1 MAIPKTEWIW
11 HNGQFVKWD
20 DANVHITT
28 HALHYGSSVFEGL
41 RSYAAKAGPAILG
54 LAPHVQ
60 RLFDSCRVMR
70 MDLPYTQAEISS
82 AIVETVRRNGLNACY
97 IRPLAYKG
105 TGTITLDA
113 RKAQTEFAIMAFDF
127 GSLMGADGLENGV
140 DVMVSSWRRMAPN
153 THAGMSK
160 AGGNYVNSGFVTM
173 EANDL
178 GYMEGITLDI
188 NGHVSEG
195 SGENVFVVYRGAI
208 YTPPVG
214 ASILMGVN
222 RGYIITL
229 ARELGYEVREETFP
243 REMLYVA
250 DEIFFTGTAVEVTPV
265 RSVDKIRIGGG
276 SRGQVTRQIQEQFFG
291 IINGGIPDRYG
302 WMTPV
307 K

>member
-11 HNGQFVKWD
+11 HNGQFVKGD

-41 RSYAAKAGPAILG
+41 RSYATKAGPAILG
-54 LAPHVQ
+54 LNPHVQ
-60 RLFDSCRVMR
+60 RLFDSCRVLR
-70 MDLPYTQAEISS
+70 MDLSYTQEQISS
-82 AIVETVRRNGLNACY
+82 AIIETVRRNGLQACY

-113 RKAQTEFAIMAFDF
+113 RGAQTEFAIMAFDF
-127 GSLMGADGLENGV
+127 GPLMGADGIKNGV
-140 DVMVSSWRRMAPN
+140 DVMVSSWRRMAPD
-153 THAGMSK
+153 THAGMTK

-178 GYMEGITLDI
+178 GYMEGITLDV

-195 SGENVFVVYRGAI
+195 SGENIFAVYRGAI

-214 ASILMGVN
+214 ASILLGVN
-222 RGYIITL
+222 RSFIIAL
-229 ARELGYEVREETFP
+229 AREMGYEIREETFP

-250 DEIFFTGTAVEVTPV
+250 DELFFTGTAVEVTPI
-265 RSVDKIRIGGG
+265 RSVDRIKIGNG
-276 SRGQVTRQIQEQFFG
+276 SRGPITQKIQDQFFG
-291 IINGGIPDRYG
+291 IISGEIPDKHG
-302 WMTPV
+302 WMTLV

>member
-82 AIVETVRRNGLNACY
+82 AILETVLRNGLNACY

-127 GSLMGADGLENGV
+127 GSLMGADGLEHGV
-140 DVMVSSWRRMAPN
+140 DVMVSSWRRMAPD
-153 THAGMSK
+153 THAGMTK

-178 GYMEGITLDI
+178 GYMEGITLDV

-195 SGENVFVVYRGAI
+195 SGENIFVVYRGEI

-214 ASILMGVN
+214 ASILLGVN
-222 RGYIITL
+222 RSYIIAL
-229 ARELGYEVREETFP
+229 AREMGYAVREETFP

-250 DEIFFTGTAVEVTPV
+250 DELFFTGTAVEVTPI
-265 RSVDKIRIGGG
+265 RSVDRIRIGNG
-276 SRGQVTRQIQEQFFG
+276 SRGPITKRIQDQFFG
-291 IINGGIPDRYG
+291 IINGDIPDTQG

>member
-11 HNGQFVKWD
+11 HNGQFVKWG

-41 RSYAAKAGPAILG
+41 RSYSTKAGPAILG
-54 LAPHVQ
+54 LDPHVQ
-60 RLFDSCRVMR
+60 RLFDSCRVLR
-70 MDLPYTQAEISS
+70 MDLPYTQEKISS
-82 AIVETVRRNGLNACY
+82 AIIETVRRNGLQACY
-97 IRPLAYKG
+97 IRPLVYKG

-113 RKAQTEFAIMAFDF
+113 RGAQTEFAIMAFDF
-127 GSLMGADGLENGV
+127 GPLMGADGMKNGV
-140 DVMVSSWRRMAPN
+140 DVMVSSWRRMAPD
-153 THAGMSK
+153 THAGMTK

-178 GYMEGITLDI
+178 GYMEGITLDV

-195 SGENVFVVYRGAI
+195 SGENIFAVYRGAI

-214 ASILMGVN
+214 ASILLGVN
-222 RGYIITL
+222 RSYIIAL
-229 ARELGYEVREETFP
+229 AREMGYEVREETFP

-250 DEIFFTGTAVEVTPV
+250 DELFFTGTAVEVTPI
-265 RSVDKIRIGGG
+265 RSVDRIKIGNG
-276 SRGQVTRQIQEQFFG
+276 SRGPITQKIQGQFFG
-291 IINGGIPDRYG
+291 IISGEIPDKHG
-302 WMTPV
+302 WMTLV

>member
-54 LAPHVQ
+54 LDPHVQ
-60 RLFDSCRVMR
+60 RLFDSCRVLR
-70 MDLPYTQAEISS
+70 MDLPYTQDQISS
-82 AIVETVRRNGLNACY
+82 AIIETVLRNGLNACY

-105 TGTITLDA
+105 IGTITLDA

-140 DVMVSSWRRMAPN
+140 DVMVSSWRRMAPD
-153 THAGMSK
+153 THAGMTK

-178 GYMEGITLDI
+178 SYMEGITLDV

-195 SGENVFVVYRGAI
+195 SGENIFAVYRGAI

-214 ASILMGVN
+214 ASILLGVN
-222 RGYIITL
+222 RSYIIAL
-229 ARELGYEVREETFP
+229 AREMGYEVREETFP

-250 DEIFFTGTAVEVTPV
+250 DELFFTGTAVEVTPI
-265 RSVDKIRIGGG
+265 RSVDRIKIGNGSCGPITKRI
-276 SRGQVTRQIQEQFFG
+276 QDQFFG
-291 IINGGIPDRYG
+291 IINGAIPDTHG
-302 WMTPV
+302 WMTLV

>member
-20 DANVHITT
+20 EANVHITT

-41 RSYAAKAGPAILG
+41 RSYSTKAGPAILG
-54 LAPHVQ
+54 LDPHVQ
-60 RLFDSCRVMR
+60 RLFDSCRVLR
-70 MDLPYTQAEISS
+70 MDLPYTQEQVSS
-82 AIVETVRRNGLNACY
+82 AIVETVRRNGLQACY

-105 TGTITLDA
+105 IGTITLDA
-113 RKAQTEFAIMAFDF
+113 RGSQTEFAIMAFDF
-127 GSLMGADGLENGV
+127 GPLMGSEGIKNGV
-140 DVMVSSWRRMAPN
+140 DVLVSSWRRMAPD
-153 THAGMSK
+153 THAGMTK

-178 GYMEGITLDI
+178 GYMEGITLDV

-195 SGENVFVVYRGAI
+195 SGENIFVVYRGAI

-214 ASILMGVN
+214 ASILLGVN
-222 RGYIITL
+222 RSYTIAL

-250 DEIFFTGTAVEVTPV
+250 DELFFTGTAVEVTPI
-265 RSVDKIRIGGG
+265 RSVDRIKIGNG
-276 SRGQVTRQIQEQFFG
+276 SRGPITKRIQDQFFG
-291 IINGGIPDRYG
+291 IINGDIPDTHG
-302 WMTPV
+302 WMTLV

>member
-54 LAPHVQ
+54 LEPHVQ

-70 MDLPYTQAEISS
+70 IDLPYTQEQISS

-127 GSLMGADGLENGV
+127 GSLMGADGLEHGV
-140 DVMVSSWRRMAPN
+140 DVMVSSWRRMAPD
-153 THAGMSK
+153 THAGMTK

-178 GYMEGITLDI
+178 GYMEGITLDV

-195 SGENVFVVYRGAI
+195 SGENIFVAYRGEI

-214 ASILMGVN
+214 ASILLGVN
-222 RGYIITL
+222 RSYVITL
-229 ARELGYEVREETFP
+229 AREMGYEVREETFP
-243 REMLYVA
+243 REMLYLA
-250 DEIFFTGTAVEVTPV
+250 DELFFTGTAVEVTPI
-265 RSVDKIRIGGG
+265 RSVDRIKIGNG
-276 SRGQVTRQIQEQFFG
+276 SRGPITKRIQEQFFG
-291 IINGGIPDRYG
+291 IIHGNVPDTQG
-302 WMTPV
+302 WMTLV

>member
-11 HNGQFVKWD
+11 QNGKFVKWD

-41 RSYAAKAGPAILG
+41 RAYETQSGPAILG

-60 RLFDSCRVMR
+60 RLLDSCRILR
-70 MDLPYTQAEISS
+70 MDLPYTREQISS
-82 AIVETVRRNGLNACY
+82 AIIETVSLNGLKSCY

-113 RKAQTEFAIMAFDF
+113 RSAPTEFAIMAFDF
-127 GSLMGADGLENGV
+127 GRLLGADGIENGV
-140 DVMVSSWRRMAPN
+140 DVMVSSWRRMAPD
-153 THAGMSK
+153 THAGMTK
-160 AGGNYVNSGFVTM
+160 AGGNYVNSGYVTM

-178 GYMEGITLDI
+178 GYMEGITLDV
-188 NGHVSEG
+188 NGHVAEG
-195 SGENVFVVYRGAI
+195 SGENIFVVYRGAI

-214 ASILMGVN
+214 ASILLGVN
-222 RGYIITL
+222 RSFVIAL

-250 DEIFFTGTAVEVTPV
+250 DELFFTGTAVEVTPI
-265 RSVDKIRIGGG
+265 RSVDRIKVGNG
-276 SRGQVTRQIQEQFFG
+276 SRGPITKRIQDQFFG
-291 IINGGIPDRYG
+291 IIRGDIPDKHG
-302 WMTPV
+302 WMTVV

>member
-41 RSYAAKAGPAILG
+41 RSYSTKAGPAILG
-54 LAPHVQ
+54 LDPHVQ

-70 MDLPYTQAEISS
+70 MDLPYTKEQISS
-82 AIVETVRRNGLNACY
+82 AIIETVHRNRLNACY

-113 RKAQTEFAIMAFDF
+113 RGAPTEFAIMAFDF
-127 GSLMGADGLENGV
+127 GTLMGADGLTNGV
-140 DVMVSSWRRMAPN
+140 DVMVSSWRRMAPD
-153 THAGMSK
+153 THAGMTK

-178 GYMEGITLDI
+178 GYMEGITLDV

-195 SGENVFVVYRGAI
+195 SGENIFVVYRGAI

-214 ASILMGVN
+214 ASILLGVN
-222 RGYIITL
+222 RSFIISL
-229 ARELGYEVREETFP
+229 AREMGYEVREETFP

-250 DEIFFTGTAVEVTPV
+250 DELFFTGTAVEVTPI
-265 RSVDKIRIGGG
+265 RSVDRIKIGNGA
-276 SRGQVTRQIQEQFFG
+276 RGPITEKIQSQFFG
-291 IINGGIPDRYG
+291 IISGEIPDKHG
-302 WMTPV
+302 WMTLV

>member
-1 MAIPKTEWIW
+1 MAIPKSEWIW
-11 HNGQFVKWD
+11 HNGRFVKWD

-28 HALHYGSSVFEGL
+28 HALHYGSSVFEGI
-41 RSYAAKAGPAILG
+41 RSYSTRSGPAILG
-54 LAPHVQ
+54 LKPHVQ
-60 RLFDSCRVMR
+60 RLFDSCKVVR
-70 MDLPYTQAEISS
+70 MELPYSHEEISS
-82 AIVETVRRNGLNACY
+82 AIVETVRRNGLQGCY

-113 RKAQTEFAIMAFDF
+113 RSATTEVAIIAFEF
-127 GSLMGADGLENGV
+127 GRLLGAEGIEQGV
-140 DVMVSSWRRMAPN
+140 DVMVSSWRRMAPD
-153 THAGMSK
+153 THAGMTK

-178 GYMEGITLDI
+178 GYMEGITLDV

-214 ASILMGVN
+214 ASILLGVN
-222 RGYIITL
+222 RGFVITL
-229 ARELGYEVREETFP
+229 AREMGYEIREETFP

-250 DEIFFTGTAVEVTPV
+250 EEIFFTGTAVEVTPI
-265 RSVDKIRIGGG
+265 RSVDRIKIGDGA
-276 SRGQVTRQIQEQFFG
+276 RGPITKKIQDQFFG
-291 IINGGIPDRYG
+291 IISGEVPDKYG

>member
-1 MAIPKTEWIW
+1 MTIPKSEWIW
-11 HNGQFVKWD
+11 HNGSFVKWD
-20 DANVHITT
+20 DANVHIST
-28 HALHYGSSVFEGL
+28 HALHYGSSVFEGI
-41 RSYAAKAGPAILG
+41 RAYETKNGTAILG
-54 LAPHVQ
+54 LMPHVQ
-60 RLFDSCRVMR
+60 RLFDSCKIIR
-70 MDLPYTQAEISS
+70 MDLPYAQDEISS
-82 AIVETVRRNGLNACY
+82 AIVETVRRNGLTSCY

-105 TGTITLDA
+105 SGTITLDW
-113 RKAQTEFAIMAFDF
+113 RGSPTELAIMAFSF
-127 GSLMGADGLENGV
+127 GRLLGAEGVEQGV
-140 DVMVSSWRRMAPN
+140 DVMISSWRRMAPN

-229 ARELGYEVREETFP
+229 ARGLGYEVREETFP

-265 RSVDKIRIGGG
+265 RSVDKIKIGNG
-276 SRGQVTRQIQEQFFG
+276 SRGGVTKAIQDQFFG
-291 IINGGIPDRYG
+291 IIRGDIPDQYG

-307 K
+307 R

>member
-41 RSYAAKAGPAILG
+41 RSYSTKAGPAILG
-54 LAPHVQ
+54 LDPHVQ
-60 RLFDSCRVMR
+60 RLFDSCRVLR
-70 MDLPYTQAEISS
+70 MDLPYTQEQVSS

-113 RKAQTEFAIMAFDF
+113 RGSQTEFAIMAFDF
-127 GSLMGADGLENGV
+127 GSLMGADGIENGV
-140 DVMVSSWRRMAPN
+140 DVMVSSWRRMAPD
-153 THAGMSK
+153 THAGMTK

-173 EANDL
+173 EANYL
-178 GYMEGITLDI
+178 GYMEGITLDV

-195 SGENVFVVYRGAI
+195 SGENIFVVYRGAI

-214 ASILMGVN
+214 ASILLGVN
-222 RGYIITL
+222 RSFIIAL
-229 ARELGYEVREETFP
+229 AREMGYEIREETFP

-250 DEIFFTGTAVEVTPV
+250 DELFFTGTAVEVTPI
-265 RSVDKIRIGGG
+265 RSVDRIKIGNG
-276 SRGQVTRQIQEQFFG
+276 SRGPITEKIQDQFFG
-291 IINGGIPDRYG
+291 IISGDITDKHG
-302 WMTPV
+302 WMTLV

>member
-54 LAPHVQ
+54 LDPHVQ
-60 RLFDSCRVMR
+60 RLFDSCRVLR
-70 MDLPYTQAEISS
+70 MDFPYTQDQISS
-82 AIVETVRRNGLNACY
+82 AIIETVLRNGLNACY

-105 TGTITLDA
+105 IGTITLDA

-140 DVMVSSWRRMAPN
+140 DVMVSSWRRMAPD
-153 THAGMSK
+153 THAGMTK

-178 GYMEGITLDI
+178 GYMEGITLDV

-195 SGENVFVVYRGAI
+195 SGENIFAVYRGAI

-214 ASILMGVN
+214 ASILLGVN
-222 RGYIITL
+222 RSYIIAL
-229 ARELGYEVREETFP
+229 AREMGYEVREETFP

-250 DEIFFTGTAVEVTPV
+250 DELFFTGTAVEVTPI
-265 RSVDKIRIGGG
+265 RSVDRIKIGNGF
-276 SRGQVTRQIQEQFFG
+276 RGPITEKIQDQFFG
-291 IINGGIPDRYG
+291 IISGEISDKHG
-302 WMTPV
+302 WMTLV

>member
-41 RSYAAKAGPAILG
+41 RSYSTKAGPAILG
-54 LAPHVQ
+54 LDPHVQ
-60 RLFDSCRVMR
+60 RLFDSCRVLR
-70 MDLPYTQAEISS
+70 MDLSYTQEQVSS
-82 AIVETVRRNGLNACY
+82 AIIETVRRNGLQACY

-113 RKAQTEFAIMAFDF
+113 RGAQTEFAIMAFDF
-127 GSLMGADGLENGV
+127 GPLMGADGIKNGV
-140 DVMVSSWRRMAPN
+140 DVMVSSWRRMAPD
-153 THAGMSK
+153 THAGMTK

-178 GYMEGITLDI
+178 GYMEGITLDV

-195 SGENVFVVYRGAI
+195 SGENIFAVYRGAI

-214 ASILMGVN
+214 ASILLGVN
-222 RGYIITL
+222 RSFIIAL
-229 ARELGYEVREETFP
+229 AREMGYEVREETFP

-250 DEIFFTGTAVEVTPV
+250 DELFFTGTAVEVTPI
-265 RSVDKIRIGGG
+265 RSVDRIKIGNG
-276 SRGQVTRQIQEQFFG
+276 SRGPITEKIQDQFFG
-291 IINGGIPDRYG
+291 IISGEIPDQHG
-302 WMTPV
+302 WMTLV

>member
-11 HNGQFVKWD
+11 QNGQFVKWD

-41 RSYAAKAGPAILG
+41 RAYETKSGPAILG

-60 RLFDSCRVMR
+60 RLFDSCRIMR
-70 MDLPYTQAEISS
+70 MDLPYTQEKVSDLI
-82 AIVETVRRNGLNACY
+82 IETVRRNKLKSCY
-97 IRPLAYKG
+97 IRPLVYKG
-105 TGTITLDA
+105 SGTIALDA
-113 RKAQTEFAIMAFDF
+113 RNSPTEFAIMAFDF
-127 GSLMGADGLENGV
+127 GRYLGEDGIENGV
-140 DVMVSSWRRMAPN
+140 DVMVSSWRRMAPD
-153 THAGMSK
+153 THAGMTK

-173 EANDL
+173 EASDL
-178 GYMEGITLDI
+178 GYMEGITLDV

-214 ASILMGVN
+214 ASILLGVN
-222 RGYIITL
+222 RGCIITL
-229 ARELGYEVREETFP
+229 ARELGYEIREEVFP

-250 DEIFFTGTAVEVTPV
+250 DEIFFSGTAVEVTPV
-265 RSVDKIRIGGG
+265 RSVDRIQVG
-276 SRGQVTRQIQEQFFG
+276 SGARGPITKRIQDQFFG
-291 IINGGIPDRYG
+291 IISGEILDQHG
-302 WMTPV
+302 WMTIV

>member
-1 MAIPKTEWIW
+1 MAIPKSEWIW

-28 HALHYGSSVFEGL
+28 HALHYGSSVFEGI
-41 RSYAAKAGPAILG
+41 RAYESKKGTSILG
-54 LAPHVQ
+54 LGPHVQ
-60 RLFDSCRVMR
+60 RLFDSCKIVR
-70 MDLPYTQAEISS
+70 MDLPYSHEEISS
-82 AIVETVRRNGLNACY
+82 AIVETVRRNGLRGCY

-113 RKAQTEFAIMAFDF
+113 RSATTEVAIIAFEF
-127 GSLMGADGLENGV
+127 GRLLGAEGIENGV
-140 DVMVSSWRRMAPN
+140 DVMVSSWRRMAPD
-153 THAGMSK
+153 THAGMTK

-178 GYMEGITLDI
+178 GYMEGVTLDV

-195 SGENVFVVYRGAI
+195 SGENVFVVYRGAM

-214 ASILMGVN
+214 ASILLGVN
-222 RGYIITL
+222 RGFVITL
-229 ARELGYEVREETFP
+229 AREMGYEIREETFP

-250 DEIFFTGTAVEVTPV
+250 EEIFFTGTAVEVTPI
-265 RSVDKIRIGGG
+265 RSVDRIKIGDGA
-276 SRGQVTRQIQEQFFG
+276 RGPITKKIQDQFFG
-291 IINGGIPDRYG
+291 IISGEVPDTYG

>member
-1 MAIPKTEWIW
+1 MAIPKSEWIW
-11 HNGQFVKWD
+11 HNGRFVKWD
-20 DANVHITT
+20 DANVHIST
-28 HALHYGSSVFEGL
+28 HALHYGSSVFEGI
-41 RSYAAKAGPAILG
+41 RAYESKNGTAILG
-54 LAPHVQ
+54 LKPHVR
-60 RLFDSCRVMR
+60 RLFDSCKIVR
-70 MDLPYTQAEISS
+70 MDLPYSQDEISS
-82 AIVETVRRNGLNACY
+82 AIVETVQRNQLASCY

-105 TGTITLDA
+105 AGTITLDW
-113 RKAQTEFAIMAFDF
+113 RGSPTEFAIMAFSF
-127 GSLMGADGLENGV
+127 GRLLGSEGIEQGV
-140 DVMVSSWRRMAPN
+140 DVMVSSWRRMAPD

-178 GYMEGITLDI
+178 GYMEGITLDV

-195 SGENVFVVYRGAI
+195 SGENVFVVYRGAV

-222 RGYIITL
+222 RGYIIAL
-229 ARELGYEVREETFP
+229 ARDLGYEIREETFP

>member
-41 RSYAAKAGPAILG
+41 RSYATKAGPAILG
-54 LAPHVQ
+54 LNPHVQ
-60 RLFDSCRVMR
+60 RLFDSCRVLR
-70 MDLPYTQAEISS
+70 MDLSYTQEQISS
-82 AIVETVRRNGLNACY
+82 AIIETVRRNGLQACY

-113 RKAQTEFAIMAFDF
+113 RGAQTEFAIMAFDF
-127 GSLMGADGLENGV
+127 GPLMGADGIKNGV
-140 DVMVSSWRRMAPN
+140 DVMVSSWRRMAPD
-153 THAGMSK
+153 THAGMTK

-178 GYMEGITLDI
+178 GYMEGITLDV

-195 SGENVFVVYRGAI
+195 SGENIFVVYRGAI

-214 ASILMGVN
+214 ASILLGVN
-222 RGYIITL
+222 RSYIIAL

-250 DEIFFTGTAVEVTPV
+250 DELFFTGTAVEVTPI
-265 RSVDKIRIGGG
+265 RSVDRIKIGNG
-276 SRGQVTRQIQEQFFG
+276 SRGPVTQKIQDQFFG
-291 IINGGIPDRYG
+291 IISGVILDRHG
-302 WMTPV
+302 WMTLV

>member
-54 LAPHVQ
+54 LDPHVQ
-60 RLFDSCRVMR
+60 RLFDSCRVLR
-70 MDLPYTQAEISS
+70 MDLPYTQDQISS
-82 AIVETVRRNGLNACY
+82 AIIETVLRNGLNACY

-140 DVMVSSWRRMAPN
+140 DVMVSSWRRMAPD
-153 THAGMSK
+153 THAGMTK

-178 GYMEGITLDI
+178 GYMEGITLDV

-195 SGENVFVVYRGAI
+195 SGENIFAVYRGAI

-214 ASILMGVN
+214 ASILLGVN
-222 RGYIITL
+222 RSYIIAL
-229 ARELGYEVREETFP
+229 AREMGYEVREETFP

-250 DEIFFTGTAVEVTPV
+250 DELFFTGTAVEVTPI
-265 RSVDKIRIGGG
+265 RSVDRIKIGNGSCGPITKRI
-276 SRGQVTRQIQEQFFG
+276 QDQFFG
-291 IINGGIPDRYG
+291 IINGAIPDTHG
-302 WMTPV
+302 WMTLV